1 MTPIRVVRTSKDND
15 IEPVY
20 GTKHGIIMMK
30 KAFGVE
36 TVHEMGQWQTKTEKR
51 KLGLMNP
58 FCL

>member
-1 MTPIRVVRTSKDND
+1 
-15 IEPVY
+15 
-20 GTKHGIIMMK
+20 MMK